1 MSDRCARGEP
11 RSELSIVADSP
22 ALRELTSRPKKG
34 TPMRLTC
41 KRGSQGSVVA
51 ATASAGPQCA
61 MSRERITK
69 TRPVIGPAWAAAGK
83 EIWKVS
89 PSFAEGL
96 GASPC
101 ARHAA
106 SRSAKELF
114 HLIGEPVI
122 SHAGIAD
129 NSLRSRF
136 SWGDMADRQG
146 SPQLLHAFECIG

>member
-11 RSELSIVADSP
+11 RSELSMVTESPGLRDST
-22 ALRELTSRPKKG
+22 LWPKKG

-69 TRPVIGPAWAAAGK
+69 TRPVIGSAWAAAGK
-83 EIWKVS
+83 EISNLS
-89 PSFAEGL
+89 PGFAEGL

-122 SHAGIAD
+122 SHAGTAD
-129 NSLRSRF
+129 NN
-136 SWGDMADRQG
+136 
-146 SPQLLHAFECIG
+146 

>member
-1 MSDRCARGEP
+1 MSDRWARGEP
-11 RSELSIVADSP
+11 RLELSMVADSP
-22 ALRELTSRPKKG
+22 GLRELISRPKKG

-69 TRPVIGPAWAAAGK
+69 TRPVIGSAWADAGK
-83 EIWKVS
+83 EISNLS
-89 PSFAEGL
+89 PGFAEGL
-96 GASPC
+96 GAAPC
-101 ARHAA
+101 ARQAV

-129 NSLRSRF
+129 
-136 SWGDMADRQG
+136 
-146 SPQLLHAFECIG
+146 